1 MHPRQARQLLRIPR
15 IVLAPAAAHA
25 LQPARIRHNHRVPQL
40 AQHLA
45 HPVAMRP
52 RLQRDPP
59 GRYLAELLFQ
69 RLLRAGHTSPLDDL
83 SRAVQDAEMAVLISH
98 VDPDSDPHLLLAGAP
113 ASLFVGFLAMLFHGR
128 FLSALRVR
136 SLGSL
141 TASRMEPAF
150 SFHLGGEAFIEHGM
164 TQLPELRTGVCYSET

>member
-1 MHPRQARQLLRIPR
+1 
-15 IVLAPAAAHA
+15 
-25 LQPARIRHNHRVPQL
+25 
-40 AQHLA
+40 
-45 HPVAMRP
+45 MRP

-83 SRAVQDAEMAVLISH
+83 SVRVQPAEMAVPISH
-98 VDPDSDPHLLLAGAP
+98 VDPDGDLRLPLVGAP
-113 ASLFVGFLAMLFHGR
+113 APLFVGFLAMLFHGR

-150 SFHLGGEAFIEHGM
+150 SFHLGVEEFFDRVRSKRGRNAKSDA
-164 TQLPELRTGVCYSET
+164 RA